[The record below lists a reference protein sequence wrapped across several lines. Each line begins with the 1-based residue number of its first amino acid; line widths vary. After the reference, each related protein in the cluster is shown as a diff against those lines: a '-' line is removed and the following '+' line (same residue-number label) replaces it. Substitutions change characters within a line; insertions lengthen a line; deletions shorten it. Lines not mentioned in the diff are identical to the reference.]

1 MSMAIRGGTFNRLL
15 NRQTGA
21 GSQSRQWL
29 PLLWLPEIREH
40 QRHYAGE
47 GGQSGA
53 NCAVVPA

>member
-1 MSMAIRGGTFNRLL
+1 MNMAIRGGIFNRLL
-15 NRQTGA
+15 NRHTGA

-40 QRHYAGE
+40 QWHYAGA

-53 NCAVVPA
+53 SCAVFPA